1 MSGDEL
7 TFGELRAVNVKRCG
21 DVFHSLE
28 AWSSTDWATAVAGEL
43 GEVGTELLAL
53 LALCNTVKKLR
64 RLDGA
69 DASLDTIEARDL
81 LRAKIAEE
89 LADVVIY
96 ADLACARVGHS
107 LEAAVRS
114 KFNLVSERRGSAL
127 RL

>member
-1 MSGDEL
+1 MSGEL
-7 TFGELRAVNVKRCG
+7 TFGGLRSANVSRCE

-28 AWSSTDWATAVAGEL
+28 AWSATDWATAVAGEL
-43 GEVGTELLAL
+43 GEVGAELLAL

-69 DASLDTIEARDL
+69 DASMDTIEARDL

-107 LEAAVRS
+107 LEGAVRN
-114 KFNLVSERRGSAL
+114 KFNRVSETRGSL
-127 RL
+127 VRL

>member
-1 MSGDEL
+1 MSEDL
-7 TFGELRAVNVKRCG
+7 TFRGLRDANVRRCE

-28 AWSSTDWATAVAGEL
+28 SWSATDWANAVAGEL

-69 DASLDTIEARDL
+69 DFRLDTIEARDQ

-107 LEAAVRS
+107 LESAVRS
-114 KFNLVSERRGSAL
+114 KFNLVSERRGSGV

>member
-1 MSGDEL
+1 MREL
-7 TFGELRAVNVKRCG
+7 TFGELRDANIMRCEA
-21 DVFHSLE
+21 VFHPLGS
-28 AWSSTDWATAVAGEL
+28 WSETDWANAVAGEL

-53 LALCNTVKKLR
+53 LQLCNTVKKLR

-96 ADLACARVGHS
+96 ADLACARVGHR
-107 LEAAVRS
+107 LENAIRS
-114 KFNLVSERRGSAL
+114 KFNLVSERRGSEV